1 MSLKYNFRCRCPCL
15 YDNSLINWTHPD
27 CGRYAYID
35 EKGYVECEN
44 CKKIFGLEHVQFN
57 CGSYEFSFRSYPLKK
72 TDILIILISMAEE
85 INDEKFISQI
95 MSSVFKRIE
104 CYL

>member
-15 YDNSLINWTHPD
+15 YDNNLINWMHQD
-27 CGRYAYID
+27 CGRYASID

-44 CKKIFGLEHVQFN
+44 CKKRLGLEHVKFN
-57 CGSYEFSFRSYPLKK
+57 CGSHEFSFTSYPLKN
-72 TDILIILISMAEE
+72 TDILNILRSMAEE
-85 INDEKFISQI
+85 INDEKFISHI

-104 CYL
+104 DY